1 MAISVTENRRG
12 GMAMVGVAV
21 KTSATELPSASPTI
35 TAGSGVPTAT
45 EPNGSIYLRTNG
57 ANADQAIYARISG
70 AWVAMKGAT

>member
-35 TAGSGVPTAT
+35 TSGSGAPTAT
-45 EPNGSIYLRTNG
+45 EPNGCTAMSIRPTPRIV
-57 ANADQAIYARISG
+57 AVITFWAIPIIS
-70 AWVAMKGAT
+70 AP